1 VDAILNLKS
10 KVITDV
16 EKVLDKLDR
25 GYTEVNYC
33 NILQC
38 ISFIQNVSKIDK
50 VTSLYEKLYNQ

>member
-16 EKVLDKLDR
+16 EKLLDKLDR

-33 NILQC
+33 NIL
-38 ISFIQNVSKIDK
+38 
-50 VTSLYEKLYNQ
+50 